1 MITGIAKGSRKDVK
15 RDTASDYYLFELR
28 TLPYM
33 SRQKFLTVEEA
44 QTAIEGPGF
53 GEGELDVV
61 ITPPDVTVFSDE
73 EDMDN
78 DLTESKAML
87 PDAAGEIEIY
97 FTQSEMEYEKSFFF
111 IFSCKQ
117 RS

>member
-1 MITGIAKGSRKDVK
+1 MITGIAKGSRKVVK

-33 SRQKFLTVEEA
+33 SRQKFLTV
-44 QTAIEGPGF
+44 EGPGF

-97 FTQSEMEYEKSFFF
+97 FTQSEME
-111 IFSCKQ
+111 
-117 RS
+117 